1 MMSNRGLA
9 TGLFRA
15 WGIMWAV
22 TALVAVPQFVNSVLR
37 NPYGSEQVGMRQYA
51 LSASAIS
58 LGCEVVIAIFLIA
71 KAGWLAE
78 IVFPVE
84 EQAGFSF
91 GRDDLQAVLFSAI
104 GLYFLIIGLRAI
116 AGGALA
122 PWTRPRGVV
131 VSNEYLWQKVPEQ
144 LVVGIVEAAA
154 GTFVFFGKG
163 RRTGRAGLYQK
174 FFGLRGPPD
183 E

>member
-116 AGGALA
+116 VGGAA
-122 PWTRPRGVV
+122 SMWTRPRGT
-131 VSNEYLWQKVPEQ
+131 VSNDYLWQRVPEQ
-144 LVVGIVEAAA
+144 LAMGIVEAAA
-154 GTFVFFGKG
+154 GAFVLFGKG
-163 RRTGRAGLYQK
+163 RRTGLGGLYQK
-174 FFGLRGPPD
+174 FFGLRSPSD